1 MVHRSEDGPSTFTFP
16 LTDRPVKTMEVA
28 HRRGRFSRFR
38 CLIWSG
44 PQRLNVSVLLGQGP
58 GSAWLMEWTM
68 VAGTTIAC
76 GDQRVGGR
84 GLPPITVA
92 VAVAQS
98 GGLSLVKSSGPTDG
112 LRSWPQRCAEI
123 RTGSCSRSSRA
134 LGRVM
139 SRLHKMTG
147 NDVLPGCLSLISC
160 ARLRMA
166 VPEAE
171 RQLVSPVVSG
181 RLRSAARGTC
191 RMNWDRARLK
201 QQSLRGFVRFTELPR
216 FPVPSS
222 PPW

>member
-1 MVHRSEDGPSTFTFP
+1 MVHRSEDGPSNFTFP
-16 LTDRPVKTMEVA
+16 LTDRPVKTIAVA
-28 HRRGRFSRFR
+28 HRRGRLSRFR
-38 CLIWSG
+38 CLILSG
-44 PQRLNVSVLLGQGP
+44 PQRLNVSVLVGQGP
-58 GSAWLMEWTM
+58 GSAWLMEWTK

-76 GDQRVGGR
+76 GDQRVDGR
-84 GLPPITVA
+84 GLPPIT

-112 LRSWPQRCAEI
+112 HRSWPQRCAEI

-160 ARLRMA
+160 ARLPMA
-166 VPEAE
+166 VSEAE
-171 RQLVSPVVSG
+171 RQLVSPVASG

-191 RMNWDRARLK
+191 PINWDRARLK
-201 QQSLRGFVRFTELPR
+201 QQSLQGFVRFAELPR
-216 FPVPSS
+216 FRLPSS
-222 PPW
+222 TPW